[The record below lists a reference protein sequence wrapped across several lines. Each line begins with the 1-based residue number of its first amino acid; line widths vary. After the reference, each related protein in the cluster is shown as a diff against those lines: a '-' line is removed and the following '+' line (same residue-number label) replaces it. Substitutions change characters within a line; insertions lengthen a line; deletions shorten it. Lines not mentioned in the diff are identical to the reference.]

1 MIKELT
7 GLKLN
12 FGCNIIHFIYT
23 KGKKIRKKVQLIN
36 VNKKLKKVLIYFG
49 TKKGRTYPLV
59 KISFLKDID
68 SRNTVFYAATSHLA
82 ELYCLMCSCGVI
94 ISNGLLSLS
103 IANIMLHTL

>member
-1 MIKELT
+1 MEGI
-7 GLKLN
+7 
-12 FGCNIIHFIYT
+12 FI
-23 KGKKIRKKVQLIN
+23 KVQLIN